1 MMTYITLIFI
11 YMVNGIGLIIH
22 MPEFYYSRE

>member
-11 YMVNGIGLIIH
+11 YMVNEMGLIIH
-22 MPEFYYSRE
+22 MPEFYNSRE

>member
-11 YMVNGIGLIIH
+11 YMVNEMGLIIH
-22 MPEFYYSRE
+22 MSEFYNSRE